1 MKKSCFFMFY
11 WIEWND
17 NLLCSSPL
25 DIQNSEHCVS
35 IIMLFPFEIFF
46 SIHKFLFSS
55 LMFSPVKQK
64 RKPKNAIKISSFFS
78 SNDII
83 DEKLQRQKKKHFQ
96 FFLWLCH
103 CFFMLPMLSHPP
115 ALYILNVWLSKKNR
129 CCFFGY
135 ERKFGITKNL
145 INN

>member
-1 MKKSCFFMFY
+1 MFY
-11 WIEWND
+11 GIEWND

-115 ALYILNVWLSKKNR
+115 ALYMFNVWLSKKTDVV
-129 CCFFGY
+129 FLVMK
-135 ERKFGITKNL
+135 ESLELLKI
-145 INN
+145 